1 MMKVAKRSPFRST
14 FVLGVVLLLAA
25 SAILAGCNEKKLNVN
40 NAETMAPATDP
51 AADNG
56 AANVPAET
64 PAVDPP
70 AVDPP
75 QYIAPLTG
83 LPLDSEAAQRPIA
96 VMVNNFAAARP
107 QSGLPNADVVW
118 EVLAE
123 GGITRLVAIFQST
136 TSTEPIGPIRSNRP
150 YLIRIGEA
158 YHSVLAHA
166 GASQQGYD
174 ILQHHNKDY
183 LDEISN
189 AGAYFYRE
197 SFRKAPHNL
206 YSTLEKLRAGAAKKK
221 YAETVDIPTFQW
233 SETGATAAG
242 EDASQVEIHFLLKD
256 YAVSYTYNATSGLY
270 ERFINGK
277 PHTDLTTKNQLT
289 AANLVVLGA
298 KHKTYDDYGRLEI
311 DLEAGGP
318 AMLMEKGKKID
329 CTWERSSDGV
339 IRLMKDGQELPFV
352 PGQTYYHIVPMT
364 PAFAGHVKLGL

>member
-1 MMKVAKRSPFRST
+1 MKHARRSSFRFT
-14 FVLGVVLLLAA
+14 LVLGVVMLLVAGMVLT
-25 SAILAGCNEKKLNVN
+25 GCNEGKLNVN
-40 NAETMAPATDP
+40 DTPPVAEEPTEQAEA
-51 AADNG
+51 
-56 AANVPAET
+56 PAET
-64 PAVDPP
+64 APVDPP

-83 LPLDSEAAQRPIA
+83 LPLDSEATQRPIA

-123 GGITRLVAIFQST
+123 GGITRLVAVFQSD
-136 TSTEPIGPIRSNRP
+136 TSTNPIGPIRSNRP

-166 GASQQGYD
+166 GASTDGYD

-197 SFRKAPHNL
+197 SFRKPPHNL
-206 YSTLEKLRAGAAKKK
+206 YSNLEKLRAGAAKKK
-221 YAETVDIPTFQW
+221 YAETVDIPTFTW
-233 SETGATAAG
+233 SEQGATAAG
-242 EDASQVEIHFLLKD
+242 TAATTVEIHFLLKD
-256 YAVSYTYNATSGLY
+256 YKPSYRYNEATGLY
-270 ERFINGK
+270 ERSINGK
-277 PHTDLTTKNQLT
+277 PHTDLTTNNQLT
-289 AANLVVLGA
+289 ATNLVVIGA

-311 DLEAGGP
+311 DLESGGP
-318 AMLMEKGKKID
+318 AMLIQKGKAVD

-352 PGQTYYHIVPMT
+352 PGHTFYHIVPMT
-364 PAFAGHVKLGL
+364 PTFAGHVKLGI